1 MEGGTM
7 SGDEE
12 RFALAREIEACEV
25 RLRLLP
31 PFESDDRT
39 KAFKLELE
47 QRRTVAAQRLGE
59 LRGSHR

>member
-1 MEGGTM
+1 MTA
-7 SGDEE
+7 DEE
-12 RFALAREIEACEV
+12 RLVLAREIEACEV
-25 RLRLLP
+25 RLLLLP

-59 LRGSHR
+59 LRGNHR